1 MISDAPTT
9 LSELVVLTVD
19 SESYTPT
26 TVDLAIDMAA
36 SLKTR
41 LQALFI
47 EDEELLRAAE
57 LPFTREIAFPS
68 AMARVTDANIM
79 QRSVQTIATQFKQYL
94 GMRAQASKVPWSY
107 DYIRGCSRDVGL
119 VGKPDVIYTIV
130 SQAIYHRPRYQYRRH
145 SRKLLM
151 IENHSPHLYKALELI
166 VRSFRNDAIEVLWIK
181 NDSATTETDVVKQYP
196 ALSGKNNLTTVQLE
210 HSQLQQVVADR
221 NMTFDYAIMSRNE
234 SADSLNEI
242 FKQLRCPIIL
252 VS

>member
-1 MISDAPTT
+1 
-9 LSELVVLTVD
+9 
-19 SESYTPT
+19 
-26 TVDLAIDMAA
+26 
-36 SLKTR
+36 
-41 LQALFI
+41 
-47 EDEELLRAAE
+47 
-57 LPFTREIAFPS
+57 
-68 AMARVTDANIM
+68 
-79 QRSVQTIATQFKQYL
+79 
-94 GMRAQASKVPWSY
+94 
-107 DYIRGCSRDVGL
+107 
-119 VGKPDVIYTIV
+119 
-130 SQAIYHRPRYQYRRH
+130 
-145 SRKLLM
+145 M

-252 VS
+252 VSWSPIDCPTRLCMPIREQELKKSATTGEIFSPKSVKMQLCRTHHTFTSFTEHSLVFLWKLLLSIPVA